1 MDRTLCTVCEN
12 PHDILNMNEELV
24 CEWCQTDVIA
34 DDELSD
40 EWIEELQLQQQQHE
54 ELYGE

>member
-1 MDRTLCTVCEN
+1 
-12 PHDILNMNEELV
+12 MNEELV